1 MERIEIY
8 HTIEDRNNDA
18 YILSNGPFKCTI
30 KNHLNDKKTPWL
42 GDGYY
47 FWEDLQDS
55 KNWGKYAHYAKWI
68 VCRSA
73 YDFDNK
79 NFLDLANHP
88 THIHL
93 FREWCDMLCSAK
105 ENYRFSVLEVLQF
118 VKDELGDTF
127 PYKAVRSYSTRVREN
142 GYIIPYNPYKKKWN
156 EVYPSPY
163 IQICVWDK
171 DAFLIENLQIIE
183 KHP

>member
-1 MERIEIY
+1 M
-8 HTIEDRNNDA
+8 DQ
-18 YILSNGPFKCTI
+18 LSQNPPLSITAVCAF
-30 KNHLNDKKTPWL
+30 
-42 GDGYY
+42 
-47 FWEDLQDS
+47 
-55 KNWGKYAHYAKWI
+55 I
-68 VCRSA
+68 VSA
-73 YDFDNK
+73 PK
-79 NFLDLANHP
+79 A
-88 THIHL
+88 
-93 FREWCDMLCSAK
+93 
-105 ENYRFSVLEVLQF
+105 LQF
-118 VKDELGDTF
+118 IKDELGDTF